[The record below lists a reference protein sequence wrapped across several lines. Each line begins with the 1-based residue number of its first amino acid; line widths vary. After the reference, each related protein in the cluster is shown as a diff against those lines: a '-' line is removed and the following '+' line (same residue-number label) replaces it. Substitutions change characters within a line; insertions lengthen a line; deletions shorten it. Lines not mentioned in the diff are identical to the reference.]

1 MNETAIPSN
10 IKERIERRLSTG
22 GAGFLAAIADRLGTS
37 ANVGAV
43 YGEPIERDGTTIIPV
58 ARVAWGI
65 GGGTGSGTAADGG
78 GSGEGGGAGTVA
90 SPVGFIEIRDGH
102 ADFRPIRM
110 RPPIWAFAP
119 VVMASGIASL
129 LILHGLRRL
138 LRG

>member
-1 MNETAIPSN
+1 MNETAVPN
-10 IKERIERRLSTG
+10 NLKEQIDRRVSSS
-22 GAGFLAAIADRLGTS
+22 GAGFLATIADRLGAS
-37 ANVGAV
+37 SSVAAV

-65 GGGTGSGTAADGG
+65 GGGTGSGAAADGG
-78 GSGEGGGAGTVA
+78 GSSEGGGGTTA
-90 SPVGFIEIRDGH
+90 SPVGFIEMRDGH
-102 ADFRPIRM
+102 AEFRPIRM
-110 RPPIWAFAP
+110 RPPVWALAP